1 MTAEKNQNFEK
12 SVKNGRFFQ
21 NFEKTWIN
29 LQNINRLK
37 EIREDRDINQ
47 QEIAELLNTTQ
58 QQYSKYELGIQLI
71 PIDRLNM
78 LADFYNTSIDYLVG
92 RTDERRPYKKSIM
105 NKK

>member
-1 MTAEKNQNFEK
+1 MYSKTSEAKNYIYTNQ
-12 SVKNGRFFQ
+12 
-21 NFEKTWIN
+21 
-29 LQNINRLK
+29 
-37 EIREDRDINQ
+37 EIRENRDINQ

-58 QQYSKYELGIQLI
+58 QQYSKYELGVQLI